1 VPSSVNN
8 HETNVDIEVR
18 GGDTGGECTDQ
29 ESTFLIS
36 ARPQTPNP
44 TNKES
49 VNQLTSKARDSREK
63 KKKGS
68 VGYSKRNKKSSSS
81 GGGGAVEVYSF
92 GYSIKPTI

>member
-1 VPSSVNN
+1 M
-8 HETNVDIEVR
+8 
-18 GGDTGGECTDQ
+18 GGECTDQ

-36 ARPQTPNP
+36 ARPQTLNP

-68 VGYSKRNKKSSSS
+68 VGYSKKNKKSSSS
-81 GGGGAVEVYSF
+81 RGGGGEVEVYSF
-92 GYSIKPTI
+92 GYSIKSTI